1 MMVDLKGYEGKYK
14 INECGNIINKQ
25 GHPMRTAMS
34 NNGYLRVALGEK
46 DGESSKTDRKN
57 ELVHRLVAETF
68 IENDDP
74 VNKNIVMHLDND
86 RLNNHVSNLRWGTQS
101 ENIQQAFKEN
111 RKFSPSKFT
120 KHLHLYEIYNDD
132 TGDVVQCYGR
142 EEVADTIQYKEIS
155 LKNMIGNDRLI
166 YLGPYAGYKIRR
178 IKGEE
183 RVIKRAFIPIKE
195 IRDQY
200 KQSNHS

>member
-14 INECGNIINKQ
+14 INECGNIINKR
-25 GHPMRTAMS
+25 GHAMRAAMTET
-34 NNGYLRVALGEK
+34 GYLRVALEEK
-46 DGESSKTDRKN
+46 GNTDHRKN
-57 ELVHRLVAETF
+57 EFVHRLVAKTF
-68 IENDDP
+68 LENDDP

-86 RLNNHVSNLRWGTQS
+86 PLNNHVSNLRWGTQA
-101 ENIQQAFKEN
+101 ENIQQAFNEN
-111 RKFSPSKFT
+111 RKRPPMKFT
-120 KHLHLYEIYNDD
+120 KHLHLYEVYNED

-142 EEVADTIQYKEIS
+142 QELSELIQYREIS

-166 YLGPYAGYKIRR
+166 YLGPYAGYKMRR